1 MAANWEENIAIVA
14 DGGMVTLTGAH
25 ATRYNARPDIV
36 YLPFDEERSLRWGLV
51 WRTET
56 ENDLIRGL
64 VETVRSVGTAR
75 L

>member
-1 MAANWEENIAIVA
+1 MA
-14 DGGMVTLTGAH
+14 DGGMVTLTGAR
-25 ATRYNARPDIV
+25 ATRCNARPDIV

-51 WRTET
+51 WRTEV